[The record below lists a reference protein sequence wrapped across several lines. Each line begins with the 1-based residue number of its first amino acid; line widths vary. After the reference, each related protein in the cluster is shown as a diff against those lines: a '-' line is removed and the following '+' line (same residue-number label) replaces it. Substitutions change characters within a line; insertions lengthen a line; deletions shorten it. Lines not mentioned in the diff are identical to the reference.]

1 MVGPCKPIMSL
12 YRAQENNPFC
22 DNFLFLFIVISSLTS
37 KRKTNIVDILYTV
50 IVSITGILG
59 NIGIVGIT
67 ITK

>member
-1 MVGPCKPIMSL
+1 MVAPCKPIMSL
-12 YRAQENNPFC
+12 YWHKRIIHFVTLF
-22 DNFLFLFIVISSLTS
+22 FLFVVISSLTS
-37 KRKTNIVDILYTV
+37 NRKRNIVDILYTV